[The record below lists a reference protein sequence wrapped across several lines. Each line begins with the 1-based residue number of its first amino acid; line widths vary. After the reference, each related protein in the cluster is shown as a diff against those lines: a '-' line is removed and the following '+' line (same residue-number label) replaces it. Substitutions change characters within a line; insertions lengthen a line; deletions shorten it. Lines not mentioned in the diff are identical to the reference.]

1 MIIQRAALDSLLLN
15 NVCEVRFV
23 RRRPRAGDGPTRR
36 MLCTKSYEL
45 LNSINGRLTLNYA
58 PPKGPKKINEAAEN
72 VLVVWDVLMQQ
83 YRTISMNSCDLI
95 QQIPNDEFWEYFNE
109 NIYPMSPEQKFNFMN
124 S

>member
-1 MIIQRAALDSLLLN
+1 MIIQRVALDSLLLK

-23 RRRPRAGDGPTRR
+23 RRRPGAGDGPTRR

-45 LNSINGRLTLNYA
+45 LASVNGRVTLNYA

-72 VLVVWDVLMQQ
+72 VLVVWDILMQD

-95 QQIPNDEFWEYFNE
+95 QQIPDKEFWEYFNE

>member
-15 NVCEVRFV
+15 NVCEIRFV

-36 MLCTKSYEL
+36 MLCTKSFDL
-45 LNSINGRLTLNYA
+45 LNSVNGRTTLNYA
-58 PPKGPKKINEAAEN
+58 PPKGPAKINEAAEN
-72 VLVVWDVLMQQ
+72 VLVVWDILMQS

-95 QQIPNDEFWEYFNE
+95 QQIPNNDFWEYFNE
-109 NIYPMSPEQKFNFMN
+109 NIYPMSPEQKYNFMN

>member
-1 MIIQRAALDSLLLN
+1 MIIQRVALDSLLLK
-15 NVCEVRFV
+15 NVCEIRFV

-45 LNSINGRLTLNYA
+45 LNSINGRTTLNYA
-58 PPKGPKKINEAAEN
+58 PPRGPKKINEAAEN
-72 VLVVWDVLMQQ
+72 VLVVWDILMQD
-83 YRTISMNSCDLI
+83 YRTINMNSCDLI
-95 QQIPNDEFWEYFNE
+95 QQIPDNEFWEYFNE